1 MRTPALRLKFQRMEN
16 SFQPVGESGRGLNNY
31 RVPVVP
37 RRDPECGDRIKV
49 AVVDAEEGYRWFLP
63 LILDRSNL
71 FRCSGC
77 YASGEEAIREIPRV
91 GPKIV
96 LMDILMPEIP
106 GIECLRR
113 LKRLLP
119 GLIVV
124 ATSRLVDL
132 DSMLEALKAGGDD
145 YLIKPFAI
153 AQCLGALTLATRRS
167 GSGEKAELD
176 VPSSTGANERPR
188 LTRRQNQ
195 VMRLLAKGFLC
206 KEIPDEL
213 GISYSAVHK
222 HQVNSYRKLG
232 AHTRT
237 EALIKRSGRID
248 S

>member
-1 MRTPALRLKFQRMEN
+1 MQTPALRLKFQRMEN
-16 SFQPVGESGRGLNNY
+16 SFQPVGESGSGLNDY
-31 RVPVVP
+31 RVPVLLSP
-37 RRDPECGDRIKV
+37 EPECGDRIKV
-49 AVVDAEEGYRWFLP
+49 GVVDAEEGYRWFLP
-63 LILDRSNL
+63 RILDRSNL

-153 AQCLGALTLATRRS
+153 AQCLGALTLAIRRS
-167 GSGEKAELD
+167 GSGEKAESDL
-176 VPSSTGANERPR
+176 PSSPGANERPH
-188 LTRRQNQ
+188 LTRREIQ
-195 VMRLLAKGFLC
+195 VMQLLAKGFVP
-206 KEIPDEL
+206 KEIPDQL
-213 GISYSAVHK
+213 GISFWAVHK
-222 HQVNSYRKLG
+222 HQVASYRKLG
-232 AHTRT
+232 SHTLL
-237 EALIKRSGRID
+237 EALRKLRYRNCP
-248 S
+248 

>member
-91 GPKIV
+91 CPEIV

-106 GIECLRR
+106 GIECMRQ
-113 LKRLLP
+113 LKRLVP
-119 GLIVV
+119 GAI
-124 ATSRLVDL
+124 SL
-132 DSMLEALKAGGDD
+132 DSMPLHG
-145 YLIKPFAI
+145 
-153 AQCLGALTLATRRS
+153 RS
-167 GSGEKAELD
+167 GLSQTVFSVIGSLKSR
-176 VPSSTGANERPR
+176 VFS
-188 LTRRQNQ
+188 LT
-195 VMRLLAKGFLC
+195 
-206 KEIPDEL
+206 
-213 GISYSAVHK
+213 
-222 HQVNSYRKLG
+222 
-232 AHTRT
+232 TR
-237 EALIKRSGRID
+237 
-248 S
+248 

>member
-1 MRTPALRLKFQRMEN
+1 
-16 SFQPVGESGRGLNNY
+16 
-31 RVPVVP
+31 
-37 RRDPECGDRIKV
+37 
-49 AVVDAEEGYRWFLP
+49 
-63 LILDRSNL
+63 
-71 FRCSGC
+71 
-77 YASGEEAIREIPRV
+77 
-91 GPKIV
+91 
-96 LMDILMPEIP
+96 MPEIP

-153 AQCLGALTLATRRS
+153 AQCLGALTLAVRRS
-167 GSGEKAELD
+167 GSTEKAELE
-176 VPSSTGANERPR
+176 VPSSAGGSEHPH

-237 EALIKRSGRID
+237 EALIKWSGRID